1 MISDPAELLKEA
13 LALPP
18 EARCFDRFAAGK
30 QAVRLIPWN
39 DAQRELRNRLKH

>member
-18 EARCFDRFAAGK
+18 EARAA
-30 QAVRLIPWN
+30 LI
-39 DAQRELRNRLKH
+39 DSLLESRQSG